1 MRHVLPLLI
10 ERAQAARDRQVQVLR
25 QAQQSAAQAHTTLQ
39 RLDAFRGECLSRSA
53 AAQLGATDGAS
64 LAGYQ
69 RFVGRLDDAIG
80 MQAQEATL
88 RDGQAAEQQRRLLE
102 QQRRV
107 LAFES
112 LARRDAL
119 QRARREQRRERL
131 AADEFAARAA
141 ALGQDPSP

>member
-25 QAQQSAAQAHTTLQ
+25 QAQQSAAQAHSTLD
-39 RLDAFRGECLSRSA
+39 RLGAFRGECLSRSA

-88 RDGQAAEQQRRLLE
+88 RDAQAAEQQRRLLE

-119 QRARREQRRERL
+119 QRSRREQRGERL
-131 AADEFAARAA
+131 AADEFAARATA
-141 ALGQDPSP
+141 TGQDPLP